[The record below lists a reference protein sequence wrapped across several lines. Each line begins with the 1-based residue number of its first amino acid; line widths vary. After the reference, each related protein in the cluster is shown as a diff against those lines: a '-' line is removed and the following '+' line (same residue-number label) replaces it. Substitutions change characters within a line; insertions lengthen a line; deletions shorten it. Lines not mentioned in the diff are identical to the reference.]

1 MATTR
6 VHDLITIAS
15 RLSGISE
22 ADIRGTSR
30 FRPICRVRQAV
41 MYAAYLQGVHSLA
54 QIGRIFGKDH
64 STVIFTRDIVPEY
77 MKRDPEYLAFI
88 WQLLVEASEELPH
101 ITARKFQFQL
111 TQPKHVHIPRLK
123 PVPKPEPEEEVFYY
137 GGGYS
142 MNREAAA

>member
-15 RLSGISE
+15 RLSGIPE
-22 ADIRGTSR
+22 REIHGTSR
-30 FRPICRVRQAV
+30 LRLICRVRQGV
-41 MYAAYLQGVHSLA
+41 MYAAFLQGRHSLT

-64 STVIFTRDIVPEY
+64 TTVIHACRNVPEF

-88 WQLLVEASEELPH
+88 WQILVEAYQESPH
-101 ITARKFQFQL
+101 IAARKFQFKL
-111 TQPKHVHIPRLK
+111 AQPKPIHIPKFK
-123 PVPKPEPEEEVFYY
+123 PVVKRVEDEEPIYY

-142 MNREAAA
+142 MNRECAE

>member
-6 VHDLITIAS
+6 ISDLVTIAS

-30 FRPICRVRQAV
+30 LRAICRVRQGV
-41 MYAAYLQGVHSLA
+41 MYAAFLQGKHSLA
-54 QIGRIFGKDH
+54 GIGRIFGKDH
-64 STVIFTRDIVPEY
+64 STIIHACSNVPEF

-88 WQLLVEASEELPH
+88 WQILVEASEERPH
-101 ITARKFQFQL
+101 IAERKFQFQL
-111 TQPKHVHIPRLK
+111 TQPKHVHIPRFK